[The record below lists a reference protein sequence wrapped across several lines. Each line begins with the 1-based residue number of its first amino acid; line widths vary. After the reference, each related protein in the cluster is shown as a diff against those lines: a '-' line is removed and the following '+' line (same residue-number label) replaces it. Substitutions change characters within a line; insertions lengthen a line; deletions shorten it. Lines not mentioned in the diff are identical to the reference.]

1 MDENID
7 TQANQIMKCI
17 AENIKKAREKKDEQ
31 KEIIY
36 SYRNRLATKIE
47 IKPYTQKN
55 LAKDTGLSLK
65 KIIRIEENKMKLINL
80 EDYLKICKAL
90 NINLIELFYNSAI
103 FADYIYSSNDLD
115 INKKIN
121 LLEKEE
127 KDSIKKII
135 NTLLSNKVDT
145 NDKTKQLRQEND
157 INVTD
162 KDKIEYIKKII
173 SL

>member
-1 MDENID
+1 
-7 TQANQIMKCI
+7 
-17 AENIKKAREKKDEQ
+17 
-31 KEIIY
+31 
-36 SYRNRLATKIE
+36 
-47 IKPYTQKN
+47 
-55 LAKDTGLSLK
+55 
-65 KIIRIEENKMKLINL
+65 MKLINL